1 LKLFLEFQEGVE
13 LVLVEFCLS
22 EDLAGLFLAVPKIGV
37 GGLRFEFLDFLGEKW
52 DVKDTS

>member
-1 LKLFLEFQEGVE
+1 LKVFLELQEGVE

-22 EDLAGLFLAVPKIGV
+22 EDLAGLFLAVPEIWIGS
-37 GGLRFEFLDFLGEKW
+37 LRFEFLDLLGEKR